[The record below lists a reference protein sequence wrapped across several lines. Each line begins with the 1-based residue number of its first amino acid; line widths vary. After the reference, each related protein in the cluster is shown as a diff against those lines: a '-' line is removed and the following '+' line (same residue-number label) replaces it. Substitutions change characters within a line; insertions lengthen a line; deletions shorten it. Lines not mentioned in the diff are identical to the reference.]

1 MGLILSLGPALTW
14 TPAAPPCSRL
24 SGPDAANS
32 SFLPGDR
39 LLPGGP
45 GPSPE
50 AEDDPGEGFEF
61 DDSDDDEDTNAGPD
75 VPRSAPETEA
85 DTPLIHL
92 DSAPVIGKVLW
103 EPDVFTA
110 QGLQDSRGLRA
121 AWRLPAPGDASC
133 CPQDAGTKERL
144 LGGSCIPSPPLGPG
158 DSWHACNIWCALACR
173 KWKRLAV
180 GYASGTLT
188 AQGLFLPSSPSPQL
202 LPGSHPS
209 WSSLAQSP
217 VGGKAR

>member
-1 MGLILSLGPALTW
+1 MYWSPDALTSEACPCPPPTALLFRVPTQPQAPQGTGEPLALTWVSSRPWDLPSLGPQLLPT
-14 TPAAPPCSRL
+14 CSHL
-24 SGPDAANS
+24 SGPNAANS

-50 AEDDPGEGFEF
+50 AEDDPGEAFEF
-61 DDSDDDEDTNAGPD
+61 DDSDDDEDTNAGPG
-75 VPRSAPETEA
+75 VPGAAAETEA

-92 DSAPVIGKVLW
+92 DSAPIVGKVLW

-121 AWRLPAPGDASC
+121 AWRLPAPRDASC
-133 CPQDAGTKERL
+133 CPQDAGTKDRL

-158 DSWHACNIWCALACR
+158 DS
-173 KWKRLAV
+173 
-180 GYASGTLT
+180 
-188 AQGLFLPSSPSPQL
+188 
-202 LPGSHPS
+202 
-209 WSSLAQSP
+209 
-217 VGGKAR
+217 